1 MVAHAKFF
9 FYNDVNNNSKG
20 GNVMRKTYLD
30 NIKWI
35 TVVLVVL
42 YHVIYIFNGVQPFG
56 VIGPFKEVQYQD
68 LFMYIVYPWFMLLLF
83 VVSGMSA
90 RYALN
95 NKTYKEFIRSRTT
108 KYLVPSTI
116 GLFVFG
122 WITGYYNM
130 LIGGAFDSMGDAMP
144 IPVLYIIMSI
154 SGSGPL
160 WYIQLLWFFSLILVL
175 IRKIEKD
182 RLYPKLA
189 KTPVPVI
196 IAMVLPIWGAA
207 QILNTPVVVVY
218 RFGIYGLGFLLGY
231 FVFSHDEVM
240 DRLAKWW
247 IPLTV
252 LGVASGVFY
261 TITFWGENYAE
272 HIVLDTLICNLFA
285 WFGTIG
291 ILAFMKKWGNFENA
305 FSKWMVSKSWGLYVF
320 HYLPIVVSSVYLVR
334 ITPALPPLVIYIC
347 VTIAAFAGA
356 IILYEIISRIPFL
369 RWSILGIKKQKSQ
382 ADFI

>member
-1 MVAHAKFF
+1 
-9 FYNDVNNNSKG
+9 
-20 GNVMRKTYLD
+20 MRKTYLD

-95 NKTYKEFIRSRTT
+95 NKTDKEFMRSRTT

-122 WITGYYNM
+122 WILGYFNM
-130 LIGGAFDSMGDAMP
+130 LIGGAFDSMGDAVP
-144 IPVLYIIMSI
+144 GPVLYIIMSI
-154 SGSGPL
+154 SGIGPL

-252 LGVASGVFY
+252 LGAASGVLY

-285 WFGTIG
+285 WFETIG

-320 HYLPIVVSSVYLVR
+320 HYLPIAVSGVYLVR
-334 ITPALPPLVIYIC
+334 ITPALPPVVIYIC
-347 VTIAAFAGA
+347 VTIAAFACA

-369 RWSILGIKKQKSQ
+369 RWSILGIKKQKKEK
-382 ADFI
+382 

>member
-1 MVAHAKFF
+1 
-9 FYNDVNNNSKG
+9 
-20 GNVMRKTYLD
+20 MRKTYLD

-95 NKTYKEFIRSRTT
+95 NKTDKEFMRSRTT

-122 WITGYYNM
+122 WILGYFNM
-130 LIGGAFDSMGDAMP
+130 LIGGAFDSMGDAVP
-144 IPVLYIIMSI
+144 GPVLYIIMSI
-154 SGSGPL
+154 SGIGPL

-218 RFGIYGLGFLLGY
+218 RFGFYGLGFLLGY

-240 DRLAKWW
+240 DRLEKWW

-252 LGVASGVFY
+252 LGTASGVLY

-285 WFGTIG
+285 WFETIG

-320 HYLPIVVSSVYLVR
+320 HYLPIAVSGVYLVR
-334 ITPALPPLVIYIC
+334 ITPALPPVVIYIC
-347 VTIAAFAGA
+347 VTIAAFACA

-369 RWSILGIKKQKSQ
+369 RWSILGIKKQKKEK
-382 ADFI
+382 

>member
-1 MVAHAKFF
+1 
-9 FYNDVNNNSKG
+9 
-20 GNVMRKTYLD
+20 MRKTYLD

-334 ITPALPPLVIYIC
+334 ITPTLPPLVIYIC